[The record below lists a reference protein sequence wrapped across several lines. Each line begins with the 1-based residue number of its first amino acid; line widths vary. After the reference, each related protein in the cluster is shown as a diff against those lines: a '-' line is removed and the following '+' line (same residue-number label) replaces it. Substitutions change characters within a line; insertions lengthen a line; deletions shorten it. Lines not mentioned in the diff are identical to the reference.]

1 MDKTFELISDLV
13 DLIEEA
19 DLSARELNE
28 LPYCATDLNEV
39 SDKVNNAAQELRFA
53 LEAFLG
59 KKLERTLPEDIQK
72 ALS

>member
-1 MDKTFELISDLV
+1 MDKVYELISDLV

-28 LPYCATDLNEV
+28 LPYCAEDFNEV
-39 SDKVNNAAQELRFA
+39 SDKVNNVALELRFC

-59 KKLERTLPEDIQK
+59 KKLERTLPEDIQN
-72 ALS
+72 ALG